1 MHPKLF
7 DNIGVAML
15 TCQGDRLCREPPHE
29 RVSDRSSTRSHGLDR
44 GTFVAV
50 QYAIVRDDP
59 SRDDYLRRL
68 LQSVKAAKVIS
79 GVGD

>member
-1 MHPKLF
+1 M
-7 DNIGVAML
+7 AML

>member
-1 MHPKLF
+1 MF

-59 SRDDYLRRL
+59 SRDDYLRHLRRL

>member
-1 MHPKLF
+1 MT
-7 DNIGVAML
+7 A
-15 TCQGDRLCREPPHE
+15 
-29 RVSDRSSTRSHGLDR
+29 SSIVRRHALAWLVDR

-50 QYAIVRDDP
+50 QYAIVRDDL
-59 SRDDYLRRL
+59 SRDIYLRRL

>member
-1 MHPKLF
+1 
-7 DNIGVAML
+7 
-15 TCQGDRLCREPPHE
+15 
-29 RVSDRSSTRSHGLDR
+29 LDR

>member
-1 MHPKLF
+1 LF
-7 DNIGVAML
+7 DNIGETML
-15 TCQGDRLCREPPHE
+15 IWPGDCLCGEPPDA
-29 RVSDRSSTRSHGLDR
+29 RVPDRPSTGSR

-50 QYAIVRDDP
+50 KYAIVRDDP